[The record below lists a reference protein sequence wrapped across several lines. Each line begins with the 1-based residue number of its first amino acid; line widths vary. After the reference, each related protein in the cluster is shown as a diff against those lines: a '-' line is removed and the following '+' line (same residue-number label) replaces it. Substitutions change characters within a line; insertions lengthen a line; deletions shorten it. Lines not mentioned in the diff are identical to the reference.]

1 MTNQSRKD
9 APMNLLDCYRILGL
23 TPEAK
28 LEDIKA
34 SYRRLA
40 RLYHPDVNPGSTE
53 AQAKFVQLNQAYQL
67 VLKTAQAVT
76 PKPKSPTAA
85 PPQPQRAR
93 VTTQPTQTP
102 PTVEFVDL
110 SPAEKQLKWN
120 AYGRLQNM
128 LQERRLVSA
137 IALVDGLAH
146 RLPQDPEVRQWQGIA
161 YQQRGRELIEKGEVE
176 KGRIYLKKALKADP
190 HNRALWSEV
199 KRDFQRIERN
209 WHMPLGL

>member
-1 MTNQSRKD
+1 
-9 APMNLLDCYRILGL
+9 MNLLDCYRILGL

-40 RLYHPDVNPGSTE
+40 RLYHPDVNPGSQE
-53 AQAKFVQLNQAYQL
+53 AQTQFIQLNQAYQV
-67 VLKTAQAVT
+67 VLKAAQTAV
-76 PKPKSPTAA
+76 
-85 PPQPQRAR
+85 PQPRNTTSSSQPRRAR
-93 VTTQPTQTP
+93 VKNQSAPTQPTVQT
-102 PTVEFVDL
+102 VDL

-120 AYGRLQNM
+120 AYQRLQSM
-128 LQERRLVSA
+128 LQQRRLVSA
-137 IALVDGLAH
+137 IALVEGLAH
-146 RLPQDPEVRQWQGIA
+146 RLPQDPEVRQWQGIV
-161 YQQRGRELIEKGEVE
+161 YQQRGRELIEMGDID

-190 HNRALWSEV
+190 HNRHLWSEV

>member
-1 MTNQSRKD
+1 
-9 APMNLLDCYRILGL
+9 MNLLNCYRILGL
-23 TPEAK
+23 TPEAQ
-28 LEDIKA
+28 LEEIKA

-40 RLYHPDVNPGSTE
+40 RLYHPDVNPGSPE
-53 AQAKFVQLNQAYQL
+53 AQAKFVQLNQAYQVIL
-67 VLKTAQAVT
+67 QTAQT
-76 PKPKSPTAA
+76 KTSQPKPRATSTPDSR
-85 PPQPQRAR
+85 RAR
-93 VTTQPTQTP
+93 VKTQAKQAP
-102 PTVEFVDL
+102 PTVEVDL

-161 YQQRGRELIEKGEVE
+161 YQQRGRELIQKGEVD

-199 KRDFQRIERN
+199 KRDFQRIEHN